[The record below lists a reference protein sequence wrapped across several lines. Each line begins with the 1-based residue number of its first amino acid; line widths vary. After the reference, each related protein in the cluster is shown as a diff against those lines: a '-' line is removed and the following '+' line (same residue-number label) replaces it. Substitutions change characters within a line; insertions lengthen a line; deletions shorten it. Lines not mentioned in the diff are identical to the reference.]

1 MFSAG
6 LVTFREALEVA
17 LVVGII
23 LTFLTRTHQFSF
35 KKYVWLGVGIGI
47 LLSLT
52 IALILQIFFGGFE
65 GRTEE
70 IFEGIL
76 MFITAGFLTWMILWV
91 HRQKGV
97 AKKIESQV
105 QQHIAKGFPL
115 GLFFLTLTSVMR
127 EGVET
132 VFYLRAISVVDGQY
146 QFMGAIIGAVLAIAI
161 GFAIFKFSM
170 RVNLTRVL
178 KISGAF
184 LLLFAAGLVA
194 HGVHEFQEVGLM
206 PIFSFDPL
214 INITHILDHN
224 STVGSILRT
233 LFGYTAK
240 PTLLELVAYA
250 SYIFLIFV
258 LELFTARL
266 LALRYLITPQ
276 KK

>member
-6 LVTFREALEVA
+6 LVTFREVLEVA

-23 LTFLTRTHQFSF
+23 ITFLTRTKQFSF
-35 KKYVWLGVGIGI
+35 KKYVWMGVGIGA
-47 LLSLT
+47 LLSITL
-52 IALILQIFFGGFE
+52 AFILQTLFGGFE
-65 GRTEE
+65 GKTEE
-70 IFEGIL
+70 IFEGVL
-76 MFITAGFLTWMILWV
+76 MFVTAGFLTWMILWV

-105 QQHIAKGFPL
+105 QQHIASGFPL

-146 QFMGAIIGAVLAIAI
+146 QIIGAILGAALAIGL

-170 RVNLTRVL
+170 HVNLTRLL

-184 LLLFAAGLVA
+184 LLLFAAGLVS

-206 PIFSFDPL
+206 PVFSFDPL
-214 INITHILDHN
+214 INITHVLDHN
-224 STVGSILRT
+224 STFGSILRT

-240 PTLLELVAYA
+240 PTLLELIAYA
-250 SYIFLIFV
+250 SYIFMIFL
-258 LELFTARL
+258 LEIFTARL
-266 LALRYLITPQ
+266 LALRYLVHQ